1 MTSHSLLVL
10 VFAVSGFAL
19 SLCNVGDMADL
30 PITYTARVLTTS
42 QEVCP
47 PDDQRQISRA
57 EVGQDHRSILQ
68 SYLGK
73 SGERICVQL
82 LL

>member
-1 MTSHSLLVL
+1 MTSHSLLIMA
-10 VFAVSGFAL
+10 FAMSCFAL
-19 SLCNVGDMADL
+19 SSCNVGDMASL
-30 PITYTARVLTTS
+30 PITYAARVLDAS

-57 EVGQDHRSILQ
+57 EVGQDLRRILQ

-73 SGERICVQL
+73 NSERVCVQL
-82 LL
+82 L

>member
-1 MTSHSLLVL
+1 MA
-10 VFAVSGFAL
+10 FAVSGFAL
-19 SLCNVGDMADL
+19 SSCNVGDMASF
-30 PITYTARVLTTS
+30 PITYPARVLGAS

-47 PDDQRQISRA
+47 PNDQRQISRA